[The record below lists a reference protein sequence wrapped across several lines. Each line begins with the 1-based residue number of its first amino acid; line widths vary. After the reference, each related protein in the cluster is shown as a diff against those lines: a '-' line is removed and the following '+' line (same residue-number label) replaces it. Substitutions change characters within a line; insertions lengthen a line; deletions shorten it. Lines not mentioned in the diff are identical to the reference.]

1 MATISSQVKSNMALV
16 QKLSFGMGVLG
27 LCISG
32 ALFGFQRKEF
42 FESYLIAYIYFFAI
56 GSGSLA
62 LLMIQHV
69 AGGAWGFSIRR
80 LLEAGSRTLLLLA
93 VLFVPL
99 LFGLPDIYQ
108 WARPDA
114 LKDRIIELKSGY
126 LNVPFFLIRQAIF
139 FAIWIGLAYS
149 LSYFS
154 KKEDETGD
162 ESIGW
167 WFKAISGPG
176 LVVFAITVGLTSVDW
191 AMSVDVH
198 WYSSMYPVLFAFG
211 CILSAMIF
219 HIVAMILL
227 YQGGDLEKY
236 LTKNYLRDFGSFLLG
251 FIIFWTYLT
260 FSQFL
265 LIWCANIKEEVPY
278 YINRISGGWQIV
290 TIVLAVGHF
299 ALPFLFLLRRETKR
313 VRSSLLIAACFMLIM
328 RFTDYLYLL
337 GPSFSPKHF
346 HLPVSQVTC
355 LIGIGGLWLSYFIYQ
370 WNLYPPIAARDPR
383 VVKEPVHGV

>member
-1 MATISSQVKSNMALV
+1 MATITDQVRSNMAFV
-16 QKLSFGMGVLG
+16 QKFSFGIGVLG
-27 LCISG
+27 LGISG
-32 ALFGFQRKEF
+32 LLLGFNRKEF

-99 LFGLPDIYQ
+99 LFGLAELYP

-139 FAIWIGLAYS
+139 FSIWIGLAYA
-149 LSYFS
+149 LTYFS

-167 WFKAISGPG
+167 WFKALSGPG
-176 LVVFAITVGLTSVDW
+176 LVVFAVTVGLTSVDW

-198 WYSSMYPVLFAFG
+198 RYAQHWL
-211 CILSAMIF
+211 LS
-219 HIVAMILL
+219 
-227 YQGGDLEKY
+227 
-236 LTKNYLRDFGSFLLG
+236 
-251 FIIFWTYLT
+251 
-260 FSQFL
+260 
-265 LIWCANIKEEVPY
+265 
-278 YINRISGGWQIV
+278 
-290 TIVLAVGHF
+290 
-299 ALPFLFLLRRETKR
+299 
-313 VRSSLLIAACFMLIM
+313 
-328 RFTDYLYLL
+328 
-337 GPSFSPKHF
+337 
-346 HLPVSQVTC
+346 
-355 LIGIGGLWLSYFIYQ
+355 
-370 WNLYPPIAARDPR
+370 DP
-383 VVKEPVHGV
+383 